1 MATLHVFF
9 DSNDAE
15 RFAVPQ
21 TEPMLLLFG
30 PAGPALADCRTGLYE
45 LDRLIDTRWS
55 WIDQE
60 ATRLAE
66 ELAAP
71 GAPGIRWD
79 QAGED
84 GQRLCFLHALKLRY
98 HLVAVLRVVAFL
110 DCYQGHWDRLAVV
123 CSHKMTPAWSL
134 LLSAWGQAR
143 GKEVLLLDAAGRRL
157 PAGRDFGGAGSP
169 GRQSESAEP
178 VAREAERTARLGFP
192 ASSFSLKN
200 LVRRVLGWLHT
211 CQVELVRRSRSAS
224 AQTLW
229 LCGNPRLLAPL
240 APEFCRR
247 GWRPLWLFPQM
258 ALRWWGTSV
267 RHGWGQWFYQPEGD
281 RSGRMADSPV
291 PRLARV
297 DFRGIDLAAALNP
310 WLAQRW
316 QQDQPRL
323 ESVERSLRRAWERF
337 PPSLLVLDE
346 DATAVKRLMI
356 QLARRHRVPV
366 VVVQHGVPRVPFGF
380 VPPAADALCLWGETS
395 AEQLRRWGVDSR
407 RLFVTG
413 SPAHDEL
420 FAPGGRFHVP
430 GAPRPAFAEAE
441 ALSDPKPL
449 RVLLLATTRPRP
461 QRPEP
466 ASFHLTASE
475 YARLLQL
482 AVDVVLEQPGWEL
495 TIKLHPR
502 DTQREWYRRFV
513 PEGDRHRVRIDTR
526 HTLWQLLPAH
536 QVVLHVA
543 SGAGVE
549 AALAGWP
556 VVELLPRGGA
566 ELLPARPWG
575 MQAAVSTRAELREAL
590 RRLVEHGPRS
600 TAEVREQVMA
610 NFGRRAAP
618 RVVEAALHV
627 VARGTNAPALSSLP
641 DRMPPIRLAVEKA
654 TLAAEEATQ

>member
-9 DSNDAE
+9 DSSDAE

-30 PAGPALADCRTGLYE
+30 PADIALADRRTGLYE
-45 LDRLIDTRWS
+45 LDRLMDARWS

-66 ELAAP
+66 ELASP

-110 DCYQGHWDRLAVV
+110 DCYQGHWNRLVVV
-123 CSHKMTPAWSL
+123 CSRKMTPAWSR

-143 GKEVLLLDAAGRRL
+143 GKEVLLLDVAGMRL
-157 PAGRDFGGAGSP
+157 SSRWEFGTTDSP
-169 GRQSESAEP
+169 GRQSESAGP
-178 VAREAERTARLGFP
+178 VVREAEHAVRLGFP
-192 ASSFSLKN
+192 AGSFSPKN
-200 LVRRVLGWLHT
+200 LVRRVLGWLHM
-211 CQVELVRRSRSAS
+211 CQVELVRRSRPAS
-224 AQTLW
+224 ARTLW

-247 GWRPLWLFPQM
+247 GWRSLWLFPQM

-281 RSGRMADSPV
+281 RSGRGADSPV

-297 DFRGIDLAAALNP
+297 DFRGINLAATLNP
-310 WLAQRW
+310 WLARRW
-316 QQDQPRL
+316 QQEQPRL
-323 ESVERSLRRAWERF
+323 EGVERSLRRAWERF

-346 DATAVKRLMI
+346 DATAVKRLMV
-356 QLARRHRVPV
+356 QLARRHRVPA

-395 AEQLRRWGVDSR
+395 AEQLRHWGVDPR

-420 FAPGGRFHVP
+420 FAPGGRFHGP
-430 GAPRPAFAEAE
+430 GAPQLASAKAGAHPG
-441 ALSDPKPL
+441 PKPL

-482 AVDVVLEQPGWEL
+482 AVDVVLEQPDWEL
-495 TIKLHPR
+495 TLKLHPR

-513 PEGDRHRVRIDTR
+513 PKGDRHRVRIDTR

-566 ELLPARPWG
+566 ELLPAKPWG
-575 MQAAVSTRAELREAL
+575 MLAAVSTRAELRAAL
-590 RRLVEHGPRS
+590 RRLVERGPRS
-600 TAEVREQVMA
+600 TAGVREQVMA
-610 NFGRRAAP
+610 NFGCRAAP

-627 VARGTNAPALSSLP
+627 VAQGTDAPAVRSLS
-641 DRMPPIRLAVEKA
+641 DRTPSSRLAVEKA
-654 TLAAEEATQ
+654 TLAAEEAAR